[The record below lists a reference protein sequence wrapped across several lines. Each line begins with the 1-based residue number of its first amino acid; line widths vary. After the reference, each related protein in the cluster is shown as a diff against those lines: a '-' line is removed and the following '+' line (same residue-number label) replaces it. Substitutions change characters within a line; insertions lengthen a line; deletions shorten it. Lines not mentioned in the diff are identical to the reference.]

1 LIEIEENRE
10 KARTNGAT
18 ERKMMVK
25 RRRRRKRRVWTR
37 MKRERIEQAEDEDDE
52 VLMDGGKLT
61 ETEVLFLSPM
71 SVEHDSLSSRR
82 WYKRKYFTTEIYD
95 RRREH

>member
-1 LIEIEENRE
+1 
-10 KARTNGAT
+10 
-18 ERKMMVK
+18 
-25 RRRRRKRRVWTR
+25 

-82 WYKRKYFTTEIYD
+82 
-95 RRREH
+95 

>member
-25 RRRRRKRRVWTR
+25 RRRRRKRRV
-37 MKRERIEQAEDEDDE
+37 
-52 VLMDGGKLT
+52 
-61 ETEVLFLSPM
+61 
-71 SVEHDSLSSRR
+71 
-82 WYKRKYFTTEIYD
+82 
-95 RRREH
+95 